1 MPPVPPVESTPLF
14 ADAERLFE
22 GFENLMPFR
31 VHDIL
36 LVSSLYDSFILR
48 EDGRL
53 NELLIGQS
61 MELHLQHAPEIT
73 HVATAAEALQLA
85 RGGRRRFDLI
95 LCSAQLDG
103 MDCLAFAA
111 ALRRSGI
118 DVPIAVLTFDR
129 REASALMSRGPL
141 SPGTPTTGV
150 PVTPEGIEQ
159 VFLWEGNPRLLL
171 AIADYVEDKRN
182 VEHDTRMMGVPVVL
196 VVEDDVRYY
205 SALLP
210 EIYTALIMQSGNVL
224 REGYNFA
231 HKLVRLR
238 ARPKILLAQDY
249 ESAIAIVDR
258 YRAYLFGVVSDV
270 EFPRE
275 RQLDPAAGFAL
286 AHLVRRMIPDIPMV
300 LQSSDPQFQR
310 RANAEGF
317 AFLRKGSETL
327 LADLRQLLTRDFAFG
342 DFVFRMPD
350 GTEVGRASDL
360 DGMENALRT
369 IPVESLIYH
378 AERNHISH
386 WLIARTELALA
397 EQLRPRS
404 LLDYRDAEELRADC
418 LQIIREYRRQQEEA
432 LVGDFQPEHFR
443 RSEEFFLRFG
453 GGSLGGKARGLTFI
467 RHLLHKYQLN
477 RRFPGVRIVVPNA
490 LVLASGLFEQF
501 LAENNLESFAIHCND
516 DGELLDRFLAAP
528 LPHTLQVALEAF
540 LREVR
545 VPLAVR
551 SSSLLEDTQYH
562 PFTGVYETFMLT
574 NQHPELEPR
583 LAELREAIKRVYA
596 STFSQSAKS
605 YIRATPFRLEEEK
618 MAVII
623 QEVVGAVHGTRYYPE
638 FSGIVRSRNFYPA
651 GPMQPDDGIAAVALG
666 MGRLVVDGGKSL
678 MFCPRYPGHMVQFS
692 SVVDILRNSQTEFM
706 ALELGAATVPST
718 PKTDALGTPQGR
730 EATSAGS
737 IREPG
742 TGEALPVRS
751 RMHAGHTDG
760 IERMR
765 EHGYPLRE
773 AEADGTLHWVGST
786 YSRDNDAIYDG
797 LSRPGARVVTFA
809 PVLKQGVFPLAAL
822 LDSLQKLGAG
832 ALGRPVE
839 IEFAVRMGGGGE
851 PAEFGF
857 LQMRPL
863 AGSRDG
869 EDIAIEPVDPER
881 ILCRSSQVLGN
892 GRIDD
897 IRDLVAVDYHSFHRS
912 DSMQVAEIVA
922 RMNAGLVRA
931 NTPYILIGV
940 GRWGSKD
947 PWLGIPVTW
956 EQVSG
961 ARVIVEAGFCDFRV
975 TPSQGSHF
983 FQNLTAFRVAY
994 FTINPDLGEG
1004 LVDWS
1009 WLAEQTALEQFGS
1022 IRHLRFPDPFTIAIS
1037 GSRGEGVILKPL
1049 KT

>member
-1 MPPVPPVESTPLF
+1 MPSVPPVESTQLF

-22 GFENLMPFR
+22 GFEYLMPFR

-73 HVATAAEALQLA
+73 HVTTVAEALQLA

-95 LCSAQLDG
+95 LCNAQLDG

-111 ALRRSGI
+111 ALRRSGV
-118 DVPIAVLTFDR
+118 DVPIAVLAFDR
-129 REASALMSRGPL
+129 REASSLMSRKPL
-141 SPGTPTTGV
+141 
-150 PVTPEGIEQ
+150 EGIEQ

-196 VVEDDVRYY
+196 VVEDDARYY

-210 EIYTALIMQSGNVL
+210 EIYTALITQSRNVL
-224 REGYNFA
+224 REGYNLA

-249 ESAIAIVDR
+249 ESAVAIVDR
-258 YRAYLFGVVSDV
+258 YRSYLFGVVSDV
-270 EFPRE
+270 EFPRD
-275 RQLDPAAGFAL
+275 RHLDPSAGFAL
-286 AHLVRRMIPDIPMV
+286 AHLVKRMIPDIPVV
-300 LQSSDPQFQR
+300 LQSSDPQFQT

-342 DFVFRMPD
+342 DFVFRLPD
-350 GTEVGRASDL
+350 GKEVGRASDL
-360 DGMENALRT
+360 DGMENALRA
-369 IPVESLIYH
+369 IPIESLIYH

-404 LLDYRDAEELRADC
+404 LADYRDAEELRADC

-432 LVGDFQPEHFR
+432 LVGDFQAEHFR

-477 RRFPGVRIVVPNA
+477 RRFPGVRVDVPNA
-490 LVLASGLFEQF
+490 LVLATGLFEQF
-501 LAENNLESFAIHCND
+501 LAENELESFAIHCND
-516 DGELLDRFLAAP
+516 DGELLDRFLAAR
-528 LPHTLQVALEAF
+528 LPHTLRTALAAF
-540 LREVR
+540 LREVT

-574 NQHPELEPR
+574 NQHPELHPR
-583 LAELREAIKRVYA
+583 LDELCEAIKRVYA
-596 STFSQSAKS
+596 STFSQNAKS

-618 MAVII
+618 MAVIL
-623 QEVVGAVHGTRYYPE
+623 QEVVGAVHGTRYYPD
-638 FSGIVRSRNFYPA
+638 FSGIVRSRNFYPS

-666 MGRLVVDGGKSL
+666 LGRLVVDGGKSL
-678 MFCPRYPGHMVQFS
+678 MFCPRYPGQMVQFS
-692 SVVDILRNSQTEFM
+692 SVADILRNSQTEFM
-706 ALELGAATVPST
+706 AIDLGHPDHDEAEQGTTV
-718 PKTDALGTPQGR
+718 
-730 EATSAGS
+730 
-737 IREPG
+737 
-742 TGEALPVRS
+742 VRP
-751 RMHAGHTDG
+751 RMHVGHTDG

-773 AEADGTLHWVGST
+773 AEADGTLHWVAST

-809 PVLKQGVFPLAAL
+809 PVLKQGLFPLAAL

-839 IEFAVRMGGGGE
+839 IEFAVRMGDGAE

-869 EDIAIEPVDPER
+869 EDVAIEPADPER
-881 ILCRSSQVLGN
+881 ILCRSAQVLGN

-897 IRDLVAVDYHSFHRS
+897 IRDLVAVDYHNYHRS
-912 DSMQVAEIVA
+912 DSVQVAEIVA
-922 RMNAGLVRA
+922 RLNARLVRA

-961 ARVIVEAGFCDFRV
+961 ARVIVEAGFRDFRV

-1009 WLAEQTALEQFGS
+1009 WLAEQPAVEQSGAV
-1022 IRHLRFPDPFTIAIS
+1022 RHLRFASPFTVAIS
-1037 GSRGEGVILKPL
+1037 GSRGEGVILKPAE
-1049 KT
+1049 

>member
-1 MPPVPPVESTPLF
+1 MPLVESSQLF

-73 HVATAAEALQLA
+73 HVTTAAEALQLA
-85 RGGRRRFDLI
+85 RGQHRFDLI
-95 LCSAQLDG
+95 LCNVQLDG
-103 MDCLAFAA
+103 MDCLGFAA
-111 ALRRSGI
+111 ALRRSGVDI
-118 DVPIAVLTFDR
+118 PIAVLAFDR
-129 REASALMSRGPL
+129 REASALMSRRPPGP
-141 SPGTPTTGV
+141 STPTTGV
-150 PVTPEGIEQ
+150 LGTPEGIEQ
-159 VFLWEGNPRLLL
+159 VFLWQGNPRLLL

-182 VEHDTRMMGVPVVL
+182 VEHDTRIMGVPVVL

-210 EIYTALIMQSGNVL
+210 EIYTALITQSRHVL
-224 REGYNFA
+224 RESYNLA

-238 ARPKILLAQDY
+238 GRPKILLAQDY

-258 YRAYLFGVVSDV
+258 YRGYLFGVVSDV

-275 RQLDPAAGFAL
+275 RHLDPSAGFAL
-286 AHLVRRMIPDIPMV
+286 AHLVRHMIPDIPVV
-300 LQSSDPQFQR
+300 LQSSDPQFQP

-327 LADLRQLLTRDFAFG
+327 LADMRQLLTREFAFG
-342 DFVFRMPD
+342 DFIFRLPD
-350 GTEVGRASDL
+350 GAEVGRASDL
-360 DGMENALRT
+360 DGMETALRS
-369 IPVESLIYH
+369 IPVESLIFH

-397 EQLRPRS
+397 EQLRPRR
-404 LLDYRDAEELRADC
+404 LADYRDAEELREHC
-418 LQIIREYRRQQEEA
+418 LQIIGEYRREQEEA

-443 RSEEFFLRFG
+443 RSTEFFLRFG

-467 RHLLHKYQLN
+467 RHLLHKSQLH
-477 RRFPGVRIVVPNA
+477 RHFPGVRVLVPNT
-490 LVLASGLFEQF
+490 LVLATGWFEQF
-501 LAENNLESFAIHCND
+501 LAENNLESFAIHCD
-516 DGELLDRFLAAP
+516 EDGELLERFLAAA
-528 LPHTLQVALEAF
+528 LPRTLRAALAAF

-545 VPLAVR
+545 IPLAVR
-551 SSSLLEDTQYH
+551 SSSLLEDSQYH

-574 NQHPELEPR
+574 NQHAELDTR
-583 LAELREAIKRVYA
+583 LAELSEAIKRVYA
-596 STFSQSAKS
+596 STFSESAKA
-605 YIRATPFRLEEEK
+605 YVRATPFRLEEEK

-623 QEVVGAVHGTRYYPE
+623 QEVVGAIHGTRYYPD
-638 FSGIVRSRNFYPA
+638 FSGIVRSRNFYPS

-666 MGRLVVDGGKSL
+666 LGRLVVDGGKSL
-678 MFCPRYPGHMVQFS
+678 LFCPRYPGHMVQFS
-692 SVVDILRNSQTEFM
+692 SVADVLRNSQTEFM
-706 ALELGAATVPST
+706 AIDLGRGDGHVEGNVEGHVEGHVEQVRAEQET
-718 PKTDALGTPQGR
+718 PV
-730 EATSAGS
+730 
-737 IREPG
+737 
-742 TGEALPVRS
+742 VRP
-751 RMHAGHTDG
+751 RMHAAQSNG

-809 PVLKQGVFPLAAL
+809 PVLKQDVFPLPAL
-822 LDSLQKLGAG
+822 LDCLQKLGAG

-839 IEFAVRMGGGGE
+839 IEFAVRMGERGE
-851 PAEFGF
+851 PSEFGF

-869 EDIAIEPVDPER
+869 EEVAIDPVDPER
-881 ILCRSSQVLGN
+881 ILCRSAQVLGN
-892 GRIDD
+892 GLIED
-897 IRDLVAVDYHSFHRS
+897 IRDLVVVDYESFHRS
-912 DSMQVAEIVA
+912 DSVQVAEIVA
-922 RMNAGLVRA
+922 RLNARLVAARI
-931 NTPYILIGV
+931 PYILIGV

-961 ARVIVEAGFCDFRV
+961 ARVIVEAGFRDFRV

-1009 WLAEQTALEQFGS
+1009 WLAAQPAVEQFGAV
-1022 IRHLRFPDPFTIAIS
+1022 RHLRFPSSFTVAIS
-1037 GSRGEGVILKPL
+1037 GSRGEGVILKPA